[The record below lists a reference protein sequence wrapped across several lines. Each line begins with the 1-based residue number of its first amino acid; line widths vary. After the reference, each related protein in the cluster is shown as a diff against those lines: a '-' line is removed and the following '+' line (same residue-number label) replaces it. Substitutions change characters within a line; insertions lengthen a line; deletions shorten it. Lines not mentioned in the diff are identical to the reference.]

1 MPLDPVIAGGFRGIE
16 LQNPLE
22 TYGRIAQLQ
31 QMQQQNALAALK
43 MDEYQRG
50 LAEQNRLRTAIRP
63 DFDPTNPAHQAEL
76 YRAAPTLAPGLIEKA
91 LLTRKTVGELGKT
104 EAETAKTRAEVQDK
118 QLRALGVGL
127 TNVLKD
133 PSDAALAQTFDTLDA
148 TGVDTK
154 PFRAQFAQVPDA
166 EARKQIIMNYATS
179 HPEGRAALE
188 FVKPRLKEVGTGATK
203 KFIDENPNSPTFG
216 KEVIPE
222 LKMAPTPGEMLTA
235 ETARRGQD
243 ITAATA
249 RRGQDIQQSL
259 AFKPQF
265 NAQAGGY
272 VVPPT
277 AGNPQGGFIPLP
289 QIQATK
295 EQESAAKA
303 LKSAGYDPAT
313 GQDRIEELIKKSTSG
328 MAGAGIDAVASFFGK
343 TTEGRKAIGAL
354 GARANQIALDLAGG
368 KLGAG
373 ISNTDRDF
381 IVTSLGDVAN
391 AMKPAGER
399 LAAWKEAKARM
410 LTSGLVQPPKPPAE
424 TGGASNV
431 DALLEKYK

>member
-22 TYGRIAQLQ
+22 TYGRVAQLQ
-31 QMQQQNALAALK
+31 NLQQQNQLAALK
-43 MDEYQRG
+43 MDEYRRG
-50 LAEQNRLRTAIRP
+50 LEEQNALRSAIAP
-63 DFDPTNPAHQAEL
+63 NFDPTNPEHTAAVM
-76 YRAAPTLAPGLIEKA
+76 RAAPTLGPKLIESA
-91 LLTRKTVGELGKT
+91 LMTQKTT
-104 EAETAKTRAEVQDK
+104 ADIAKTKSETQAG
-118 QLRALGVGL
+118 QLKTLGIGL
-127 TNVLKD
+127 TNALKNPTDEVLNRTF
-133 PSDAALAQTFDTLDA
+133 AALDAQ
-148 TGVDTK
+148 GVNTA
-154 PFRAQFAQVPDA
+154 PFRSQFAAEPDL
-166 EARKQIIMNYATS
+166 ARRQELITNYATS
-179 HPEGRAALE
+179 HPEGRAALD
-188 FVKPRLKEVGTGATK
+188 FVKPRLKEVGSGATK

-222 LKMAPTPGEMLTA
+222 VVMTPTPGEVLSAAT
-235 ETARRGQD
+235 TRRGQD
-243 ITAATA
+243 ITATTA
-249 RRGQDIQQSL
+249 RRGQDIQQAL

-289 QIQATK
+289 QVQATK

-303 LKSAGYDPAT
+303 LKSAGYDPVT
-313 GQDRIEELIKKSTSG
+313 GSDRIEELIKKSTSG
-328 MAGAGIDAVASFFGK
+328 MAGAGVDAIASFFGK

-373 ISNTDRDF
+373 VSNEDRNF
-381 IVTSLGDVAN
+381 IVVALGDVAN
-391 AMKPAGER
+391 PMKSAGER
-399 LAAWKEAKARM
+399 LAAWKEAKSRM
-410 LTSGLVQPPKPPAE
+410 LTSGLVQPPKPSE
-424 TGGASNV
+424 SGGAGTNV